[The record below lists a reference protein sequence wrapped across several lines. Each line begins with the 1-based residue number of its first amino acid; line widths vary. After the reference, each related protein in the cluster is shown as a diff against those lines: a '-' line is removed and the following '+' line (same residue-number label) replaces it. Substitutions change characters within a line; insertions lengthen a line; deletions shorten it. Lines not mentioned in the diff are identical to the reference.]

1 MAKVASGSISSN
13 KVAAIPDQK
22 SAQLGQ
28 MILNAREERRWSRE
42 QLADRVGVSSSYIY
56 KLERGR
62 VATPRGQILRN
73 LSEALSINL
82 EALGNLTRSEEEL
95 QLDEQIRRLEGD
107 LAELDINLVG
117 AFSQLRPSI
126 AGKRY
131 YVRFLQL
138 LYGAVTK
145 KNNQ

>member
-1 MAKVASGSISSN
+1 MAKLPSGSKSSSG
-13 KVAAIPDQK
+13 AASVPDRK

-28 MILNAREERRWSRE
+28 MILKARLSRRLSRE
-42 QLADRVGVSSSYIY
+42 QLADQVGVSSSYIY

-62 VATPRGQILRN
+62 IATPRGQILRN
-73 LSEALSINL
+73 LAEALKVNL

-95 QLDEQIRRLEGD
+95 QLDEQIRRLEAD
-107 LAELDINLVG
+107 LAALDINLVG
-117 AFSQLRPSI
+117 AFSQLRPSM

-138 LYGAVTK
+138 LYGAVNK
-145 KNNQ
+145 KDSR